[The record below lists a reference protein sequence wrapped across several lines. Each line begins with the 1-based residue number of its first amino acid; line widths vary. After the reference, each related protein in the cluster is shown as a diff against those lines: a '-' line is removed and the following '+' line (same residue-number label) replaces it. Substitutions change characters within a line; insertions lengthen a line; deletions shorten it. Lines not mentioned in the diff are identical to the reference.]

1 MDRHRTK
8 GNRVISDRDVAFYR
22 QNGYLLVEKVLD
34 PSTRVRMK
42 EVIAEL
48 VAKAKG
54 VAQHNDVY
62 DLEPTHTPEAPRV
75 RRIKKP
81 HVVNPIFWD
90 FAKSPPLLEVVR
102 KLLGPNIRLHGSK
115 LNMKDPK
122 YGSAVEWH
130 QDWAF
135 YPHTN
140 DDLLAIGVMLD
151 DVELENGPLMVLP
164 GTHKGPVYDHHA
176 DGRFCGAI
184 DPAVVELRY
193 DMAVPVT
200 GKAGSASFHHVR
212 LVHGSA
218 QNTSSKPRQLLLYE
232 CGAADAWPLVNFTNL
247 EEYDSRMLC
256 GRSTIE
262 PRVEKVPI
270 RMPFPP
276 ALNPGSIYENQTSA
290 RRRYFE
296 QVEVAP
302 AK

>member
-1 MDRHRTK
+1 
-8 GNRVISDRDVAFYR
+8 VAFYR
-22 QNGYLLVEKVLD
+22 ENGYLLVENVLD
-34 PSTRVRMK
+34 RSTRARMK

-62 DLEPTHTPEAPRV
+62 DLEPSHTPEAPRV

-81 HVVNPIFWD
+81 HLVNPIFWD
-90 FAKSPPLLEVVR
+90 FAKSSTLLEVVT
-102 KLLGPNIRLHGSK
+102 KLLGPNVRLHGSK

-122 YGSAVEWH
+122 YGSPVEWH

-151 DVELENGPLMVLP
+151 DVELENGPLLVLP

-176 DGRFCGAI
+176 EGRFCGAI
-184 DPAVVELRY
+184 DPVAVKLPY
-193 DMAVPVT
+193 DQAVAVT

-218 QNTSSKPRQLLLYE
+218 QNTSDRPRQLLLYE
-232 CGAADAWPLVNFTNL
+232 CGAADAWPLVNFTTF
-247 EEYDSRMLC
+247 EEYDSRMVC
-256 GRSTIE
+256 GESTIE
-262 PRVEKVPI
+262 PRVEKVPM

-276 ALNPGSIYENQTSA
+276 ALNPGSIYENQTSTQ
-290 RRRYFE
+290 RRYFE
-296 QVEVAP
+296 RVEVAA

>member
-1 MDRHRTK
+1 
-8 GNRVISDRDVAFYR
+8 VISDREIAFYR
-22 QNGYLLVEKVLD
+22 ENGYVLVENVLD
-34 PSTRVRMK
+34 HSTMARMK
-42 EVIAEL
+42 EVIADL

-54 VAQHNDVY
+54 VAQHDNVY
-62 DLEPTHTPEAPRV
+62 DLEPSHTPQAPRV

-81 HVVNPIFWD
+81 HTVHPIFWE
-90 FAKSPPLLEVVR
+90 FAKSATLLDVCTR
-102 KLLGPNIRLHGSK
+102 LLGPNVRLHGSK

-151 DVELENGPLMVLP
+151 DVELENGPLLVLP

-184 DPAVVELRY
+184 DPTAVQLPY
-193 DMAVPVT
+193 DTAVAVT
-200 GKAGSASFHHVR
+200 GRAGSASFHHVR

-232 CGAADAWPLVNFTNL
+232 CGAADAWPLVNFTTL

-256 GRSTIE
+256 GQSTIE
-262 PRVEKVPI
+262 PRVEKVPV

-276 ALNPGSIYENQTSA
+276 ASNPGSIYENQTSA
-290 RRRYFE
+290 QRRYFE
-296 QVEVAP
+296 QVEAAA